1 VHRDGTIPKEETAMG
16 TRPPGDDEDQIDEL
30 VTRLIR
36 DADVDGI
43 VPPEL
48 APVIEAGGG
57 VAEGFELSEAQL
69 IENVE
74 EAPPDATQRLLD
86 DAPGVE
92 AEPDRAVYGE
102 ADHEHSSE
110 DDED

>member
-1 VHRDGTIPKEETAMG
+1 MG
-16 TRPPGDDEDQIDEL
+16 TRRPGDDDDEIDKL
-30 VTRLIR
+30 VTGLIR
-36 DADVDGI
+36 DADVEEF
-43 VPPEL
+43 VLPEM

-57 VAEGFELSEAQL
+57 VAEGFELSEQQL

-74 EAPPDATQRLLD
+74 DAPPDATQRVMD
-86 DAPGVE
+86 DAPDAE

>member
-1 VHRDGTIPKEETAMG
+1 MG
-16 TRPPGDDEDQIDEL
+16 TRPPRDDEDEVDKL
-30 VTRLIR
+30 VTGLIR
-36 DADVDGI
+36 DADVEEF
-43 VPPEL
+43 VLPEM

-57 VAEGFELSEAQL
+57 VAEGFELSERQL

-74 EAPPDATQRLLD
+74 DAPPDATQRVLD
-86 DAPGVE
+86 DAPHVE

>member
-1 VHRDGTIPKEETAMG
+1 MG
-16 TRPPGDDEDQIDEL
+16 TRRPDDEEQVDKLMAE
-30 VTRLIR
+30 LIR
-36 DADVDGI
+36 DADVDEI
-43 VPPEL
+43 VPPEM

-57 VAEGFELSEAQL
+57 IAEGFELSEAQL
-69 IENVE
+69 IENVAD
-74 EAPPDATQRLLD
+74 APPDATQRVLD

-102 ADHEHSSE
+102 ADHEYSSE

>member
-1 VHRDGTIPKEETAMG
+1 MSTRRPGEDEE
-16 TRPPGDDEDQIDEL
+16 QIDEL
-30 VTRLIR
+30 V
-36 DADVDGI
+36 ADVLRDTDSDEI
-43 VPPEL
+43 VSPEMI
-48 APVIEAGGG
+48 PVIEAGGG

-69 IENVE
+69 IEN
-74 EAPPDATQRLLD
+74 ATDPPFDATQQVLD
-86 DAPGVE
+86 DAPEVE

>member
-1 VHRDGTIPKEETAMG
+1 MG
-16 TRPPGDDEDQIDEL
+16 TRRPRDDEDDIDRL
-30 VTRLIR
+30 VTGLIR
-36 DADVDGI
+36 DADMEEF
-43 VPPEL
+43 VPPEM

-57 VAEGFELSEAQL
+57 IAEGFELAEQQL
-69 IENVE
+69 IENAT
-74 EAPPDATQRLLD
+74 EAPADATQRVLD
-86 DAPGVE
+86 DAPDVE

>member
-1 VHRDGTIPKEETAMG
+1 MG
-16 TRPPGDDEDQIDEL
+16 TRRPGDDEDEIDKL
-30 VTRLIR
+30 VQDLMR
-36 DADVDGI
+36 DADADEF
-43 VPPEL
+43 VPPEM
-48 APVIEAGGG
+48 APVVEGGGG
-57 VAEGFELSEAQL
+57 VAEGFELSERQL
-69 IENVE
+69 IENAE
-74 EAPPDATQRLLD
+74 DPPPDATRRLLD

>member
-1 VHRDGTIPKEETAMG
+1 MG
-16 TRPPGDDEDQIDEL
+16 TRPPDDDRDEIDKL
-30 VTRLIR
+30 VTELIR
-36 DADVDGI
+36 DADADEF
-43 VPPEL
+43 VPPEM

-57 VAEGFELSEAQL
+57 IAEGFELSEAEL
-69 IENVE
+69 IDHVTD
-74 EAPPDATQRLLD
+74 APPDATDRILH

-110 DDED
+110 NDGD

>member
-1 VHRDGTIPKEETAMG
+1 MG
-16 TRPPGDDEDQIDEL
+16 TRRRGDDDDEIQRL
-30 VTRLIR
+30 MVDLIR
-36 DADVDGI
+36 DADVDEI
-43 VPPEL
+43 VLPEM

-69 IENVE
+69 IENATD
-74 EAPPDATQRLLD
+74 APPDATQRVLD

>member
-1 VHRDGTIPKEETAMG
+1 MG
-16 TRPPGDDEDQIDEL
+16 TRRRDDDLEMDKL
-30 VTRLIR
+30 VEGLIR
-36 DADVDGI
+36 DADLDEFT
-43 VPPEL
+43 PPEM

-69 IENVE
+69 IEN
-74 EAPPDATQRLLD
+74 ALD
-86 DAPGVE
+86 DPIDGTDRILADALSPE

-110 DDED
+110 NDGD

>member
-1 VHRDGTIPKEETAMG
+1 MG
-16 TRPPGDDEDQIDEL
+16 TRQPGDDEDRIDKL
-30 VTRLIR
+30 VADLVR
-36 DADVDGI
+36 DADADEI
-43 VPPEL
+43 VPPEM

-69 IENVE
+69 IENVVD
-74 EAPPDATQRLLD
+74 APPDATRRVLD
-86 DAPGVE
+86 DAPDVE
-92 AEPDRAVYGE
+92 AEPDRAVYGD

>member
-1 VHRDGTIPKEETAMG
+1 MS
-16 TRPPGDDEDQIDEL
+16 TRRRGDDEDEIDRL
-30 VTRLIR
+30 VQGLIR
-36 DADVDGI
+36 DADAEEFI
-43 VPPEL
+43 PPEM

-57 VAEGFELSEAQL
+57 VAEGFELSERQL
-69 IENVE
+69 IENAE
-74 EAPPDATQRLLD
+74 DAPPDATRRVFD